1 MLESVLIMFP
11 MLSLPTI
18 DALRWTSTIAII
30 CIVLFVLISIFMGV
44 RQVILEPLQYNWFPK
59 TIGAFST
66 AVSVFFTC
74 LASHVNIPKMT
85 AELKLPSGTKFASRV
100 KKMGRVNNIA
110 FIACSVIYYLV
121 GLCGYLAYGPD
132 TEDNLLTNFGTN
144 NTWYLNIVKLAYS
157 FVALFS
163 YPILSFSPLVS
174 IDKTCFKQ
182 PRPAWRRCVEAFIW
196 SVLCYVV
203 AMLIPQL
210 RVIFSLTGSLCGV
223 ALVFVWPA
231 FFYIFVSKKEKAK
244 AKSSLSK
251 TYSISHGAVVFAWIL
266 FYVGIVMAVFMTG
279 LEVQKLVAPS
289 EESAVAA
296 GMISSLASTKTA

>member
-1 MLESVLIMFP
+1 MFP

-44 RQVILEPLQYNWFPK
+44 RQVILEPLQYNWFPGS
-59 TIGAFST
+59 IGAFST

-85 AELKLPSGTKFASRV
+85 AELKVPSGTKFASRV
-100 KKMGRVNNIA
+100 KKMDRVNNIA
-110 FIACSVIYYLV
+110 FVACSVIYYLV
-121 GLCGYLAYGPD
+121 GLCGYLAYGPA

-196 SVLCYVV
+196 SFLCYVV

-231 FFYIFVSKKEKAK
+231 FFYVFVSKKEKAK
-244 AKSSLSK
+244 AKSSQSK

-289 EESAVAA
+289 EESAAAA